1 MPCWRLWRQ
10 FDVILKSFVWRVD
23 VNLMSNFSSIFTS
36 IFTSNVYAK
45 IDVTSIIWPKFD
57 LKLTSIWCDI
67 DVISTS
73 FRRHQWRHL
82 DIKTLTS
89 FWWWN
94 LWSILTSILTSNV
107 YAKIDVT
114 SIIWPKFD
122 LRFTSIWRNIDV
134 ILTSFRC
141 HQWCY
146 RWRHLDIKTL
156 TSFWWWNLWSI
167 LTSILT
173 SNVDANIDVTSI
185 IWPEFDLILT
195 SEVWLL

>member
-1 MPCWRLWRQ
+1 MVVPYHFGSGYGFRATWSIYPGMLCWCLWCQ
-10 FDVILKSFVWRVD
+10 FDVILSSFCWRVD
-23 VNLMSNFSSIFTS
+23 VNLMSNFWSNFTS

-57 LKLTSIWCDI
+57 LRLTSIWRDI

-73 FRRHQWRHL
+73 FRR
-82 DIKTLTS
+82 
-89 FWWWN
+89 
-94 LWSILTSILTSNV
+94 
-107 YAKIDVT
+107 
-114 SIIWPKFD
+114 
-122 LRFTSIWRNIDV
+122 
-134 ILTSFRC
+134 

-167 LTSILT
+167 LTSIFT
-173 SNVDANIDVTSI
+173 SNVNENIDVTSI